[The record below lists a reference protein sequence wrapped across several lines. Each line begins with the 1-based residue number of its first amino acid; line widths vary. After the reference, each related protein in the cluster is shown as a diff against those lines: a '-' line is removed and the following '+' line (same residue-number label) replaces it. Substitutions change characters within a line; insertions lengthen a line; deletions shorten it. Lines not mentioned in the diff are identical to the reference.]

1 MEKLYDITFP
11 ISADKAQLYFNG
23 FYKKREDGSIRI
35 NNGYYLDLG
44 TYFNAFSLKKWRS
57 YTTIEKLKIT
67 LNLSGNVNVELYGM
81 NSEGEEVFR
90 SEQCSGKIEFTISL
104 AEIEAKFDFDLLAV
118 RLNALSDDAT
128 FHSGEYSALFSTIHE
143 VKLGLTICTFKREK
157 YLLPNLERLKTLT
170 DRNPDINVMVVDNGS
185 TLEETQ
191 TDSLQII
198 HNPNFGGAG
207 GFTRGLM
214 EQVNKS
220 RNSHVILMDDD
231 VVIELSAI
239 DRLYYILRHLK
250 PEHEEKFFGGAML
263 ILDKPTIQHENT
275 ACFNKIIRK
284 SFGHNFELS
293 DKNILCENE
302 NSPNYANTYAAWWF
316 CCIPI
321 ERVKK
326 IGYPLPIFIKC
337 DDMEYSFRNQQ
348 EILTMNGV
356 SVWHEAFENK
366 ANLIMGYYF
375 GNRNTL
381 LINHFAENC
390 GKLTFAVAVLG
401 RIAKSLLKLN
411 FDGLRMLE
419 LALKDLNTGFEG
431 MTSIR
436 ADEKYDSLKK
446 YPLTK
451 NTFNVIFSII
461 KLAAAHC
468 INYDKLDAEYKNFRS
483 EKLANQK
490 FWRQYLDI

>member
-1 MEKLYDITFP
+1 MTFDKLYELSFP
-11 ISADKAQLYFNG
+11 LSEDKESLYFQGQYEN
-23 FYKKREDGSIRI
+23 FNDRVVIRL
-35 NNGYYLDLG
+35 GDVLDLG
-44 TYFNAFSLKKWRS
+44 TYFNSFSITKWIS
-57 YTTIEKLKIT
+57 YTTINKIKIILKLKGKF
-67 LNLSGNVNVELYGM
+67 LVDFYGM
-81 NSEGEEVFR
+81 NLCAEEEVLRIKCEDSIEKSFNVVDFNDFTLIGIR
-90 SEQCSGKIEFTISL
+90 LTSMSEEAEFLGGSYYGAFNTERDI
-104 AEIEAKFDFDLLAV
+104 
-118 RLNALSDDAT
+118 
-128 FHSGEYSALFSTIHE
+128 
-143 VKLGLTICTFKREK
+143 KLGITICTFKREK
-157 YLLPNLERLKTLT
+157 YLLPNLDRLKILT
-170 DRNPDINVMVVDNGS
+170 ERNPNINVMVVDNGN
-185 TLEETQ
+185 TLEKKQ

-214 EQVNKS
+214 EQVDQG

-239 DRLYYILRHLK
+239 DRLYSILRHLK
-250 PEHEEKFFGGAML
+250 TEHEGKFFGGAML
-263 ILDKPTIQHENT
+263 MLDKPTIQHENT

-302 NSPNYANTYAAWWF
+302 NNPNRDNTYAAWWF
-316 CCIPI
+316 CCIPT

-366 ANLIMGYYF
+366 VNLIMGFYF

-419 LALKDLNTGFEG
+419 LALIDLNTGLDG

-451 NTFNVIFSII
+451 STFNVILSII
-461 KLAAAHC
+461 KLTADHC
-468 INYDKLDAEYKNFRS
+468 LNYDKLDSEYKNFRS